1 MRRHQA
7 WGWLA
12 AIWFIAL
19 PIQSAPGHE
28 GHDHGTPSPS
38 TAPAAAPRAEAASEL
53 FELVVA
59 ARNGELTIYL
69 DRFATGE
76 PVTDAIV
83 TVETPQG
90 SVEAKPA
97 ADGTYRLPAAWSS
110 APGRYD
116 LIFTVTKS
124 DVADVLTAALNV
136 PPAGA
141 AAGQRSETT
150 GSTGTEQLR
159 EHLARLDFGL
169 AGPVIAAFV
178 AGAAGGLWL
187 ARRRRA
193 SALLA
198 VLGAGLVLA
207 TTAVAHE
214 GEDHGDAAVARP
226 VTSVRDVAQ
235 IMPDGSVFVP
245 KSTQRILVIRTAV
258 TEPAAHPRTVELP
271 GRIIPDPNASGFV
284 QAALGGRLS
293 PPDGGFPRL
302 GTRVKKGDVL
312 AYLTTPLQAID
323 ISDMRQRQGELDQQI
338 SIVERRLKRYET
350 LAPGGSVS
358 RVAVDETRLELQ
370 GLNERRA
377 SLDKVR
383 REPEALV
390 APVDGVVADGSPV
403 AGQIAQTNAIVFHII
418 DPARLWV
425 EALSYEA
432 LPNLDRATARVGNK
446 EINLVFRGA
455 GFADRNQSV
464 PIHFAVEGNTA
475 GMRVG
480 QFVTVL
486 AETPEQQQGIA
497 VPRSSIVRSSAGQDV
512 VFEHVS
518 AERFEQ
524 RPVRIEPLDG
534 QRVLVVQGLE
544 PGKRV
549 VVQGAELIDHIR

>member
-1 MRRHQA
+1 LV
-7 WGWLA
+7 LA
-12 AIWFIAL
+12 
-19 PIQSAPGHE
+19 
-28 GHDHGTPSPS
+28 
-38 TAPAAAPRAEAASEL
+38 
-53 FELVVA
+53 
-59 ARNGELTIYL
+59 
-69 DRFATGE
+69 
-76 PVTDAIV
+76 
-83 TVETPQG
+83 
-90 SVEAKPA
+90 
-97 ADGTYRLPAAWSS
+97 
-110 APGRYD
+110 
-116 LIFTVTKS
+116 
-124 DVADVLTAALNV
+124 
-136 PPAGA
+136 
-141 AAGQRSETT
+141 
-150 GSTGTEQLR
+150 
-159 EHLARLDFGL
+159 
-169 AGPVIAAFV
+169 
-178 AGAAGGLWL
+178 
-187 ARRRRA
+187 
-193 SALLA
+193 
-198 VLGAGLVLA
+198 LGASLVLA
-207 TTAVAHE
+207 TVAAAHE
-214 GEDHGDAAVARP
+214 GEDHGEAARP
-226 VTSVRDVAQ
+226 APSARDVAQ
-235 IMPDGSVFVP
+235 ILPDGSVFIP
-245 KSTQRILVIRTAV
+245 KNTQRVLAIRTRV
-258 TEPAAHPRTVELP
+258 TEPAVHARTVELP

-338 SIVERRLKRYET
+338 SIVERRLARYES

-370 GLNERRA
+370 GLKERRA
-377 SLDKVR
+377 SLDNVR

-390 APVDGVVADGSPV
+390 SPVDGVVADGTPV
-403 AGQIAQTNAIVFHII
+403 AGQIAQSNAIVFHIV

-425 EALSYEA
+425 EALSYET

-446 EINLVFRGA
+446 EINLAFRGS
-455 GFADRNQSV
+455 GFADRNQSI
-464 PIHFAVEGNTA
+464 PIHFAVEGSTDGA
-475 GMRVG
+475 RIG

-544 PGKRV
+544 AGKRV